1 MLCGAVFDQAVLVE
15 VLAAAVRAGEG
26 VAVWHWAAGQKCQ
39 SVNHHQLQTIAIH
52 TFVVKVRLIS
62 GHGGRAK

>member
-1 MLCGAVFDQAVLVE
+1 MLCGAVLNQAVLVE

-26 VAVWHWAAGQKCQ
+26 EAIWHWTAGQKCE
-39 SVNHHQLQTIAIH
+39 SVNHQLQAIAIH
-52 TFVVKVRLIS
+52 TFGVKVRLIS